1 MSFRGARVHAT
12 IRIVALAAIAVAT
25 IGLVDRSPLHIQL
38 DATKTRAYAL
48 SEQTIRL
55 LGELEGDWRITVVA
69 AEASSDAPTRRQV
82 DEVLRRFS
90 EINPRIR
97 TRRLDPTDPRTL
109 GEWEALL
116 DDLQR
121 DAGSRLVELREIL
134 DAGSADFDALV
145 EFARIQ
151 SGALAALP
159 PTGSEELDR
168 GIAALRDGL
177 AQLVARAAEFR
188 ESIRTLRETT
198 ATRPL
203 SDDESTRAALL
214 ANHAL
219 WSDQLAAGDSLL
231 RRASRLPGAPEA
243 LTRPTRALAGEFE
256 RLAEQLR
263 RSQDRLSRAPSL
275 ELTRIGRALAEGEA
289 AIVTGPTGSAAIPA
303 WQIFP
308 RLTRGGPGAASA
320 VRFDRRFRGEQVITA
335 TIRSLLTRPPLVV
348 LVHAEDHSLLKP
360 ADDRND
366 FAAAADALQAARF
379 ELREWLP
386 TDASPPSAGP
396 NQVAVWIVVPP
407 LARRGLDMSPGERT
421 LLERARRLI
430 EEGQPVL
437 LTVARSLRPLFRQE
451 DPWAR
456 LAAASGIT
464 VETGVVVLALDR
476 LERGRGATRSWHRV
490 EHGDA
495 AHPIARALTGQSS
508 VFTHPTPL
516 ILEPGDGAAFAL
528 VTIEPSPEVWL
539 ENDWRGEGRERPA
552 PPPGRALQE
561 PACVVA
567 AAERAIGERGAR
579 QRIIVVGSGGWLLT
593 SVLDAAESL
602 GGDRVVLSNPGNREL
617 LLSSTNWLAGLDEQ
631 IAPGPTGRETARLGG
646 IDSSVRTLWMII
658 ALVMLPATPLLFGV
672 VIIWSRRRG

>member
-1 MSFRGARVHAT
+1 MSSRGARLHALV
-12 IRIVALAAIAVAT
+12 RIAALGAIAIAAIA
-25 IGLVDRSPLHIQL
+25 LVDRSPLHVQL

-55 LGELEGDWRITVVA
+55 LGELEGNWRITVVA

-90 EINPRIR
+90 EINPRIQ

-121 DAGSRLVELREIL
+121 DAGPRLVELRQTL
-134 DAGSADFDALV
+134 DEASADFDALV
-145 EFARIQ
+145 EFARVQ
-151 SGALAALP
+151 SGALAAIP
-159 PTGSEELDR
+159 PTGTEELDR
-168 GIAALRDGL
+168 GLTGLRDGL
-177 AQLVARAAEFR
+177 AQLVARADEFR
-188 ESIRTLRETT
+188 DSIRTLRETT

-203 SDDESTRAALL
+203 ADDESTRAALL

-231 RRASRLPGAPEA
+231 RRIARLPGAPEA
-243 LTRPTRALAGEFE
+243 LARPARASADEFE
-256 RLAEQLR
+256 SLAERLR

-275 ELTRIGRALAEGEA
+275 ELTGIGRALAEGEA
-289 AIVTGPTGSAAIPA
+289 AIVTGPKGSAAIPA
-303 WQIFP
+303 WQLFP
-308 RLTRGGPGAASA
+308 RLSRGGAGAPSA
-320 VRFDRRFRGEQVITA
+320 LRFDRRFRGEQVITA
-335 TIRSLLTRPPLVV
+335 TIRSLLTPPPLVV

-366 FAAAADALQAARF
+366 FSAAADALQAARF

-386 TDASPPSAGP
+386 TDSATPSPAP
-396 NQVAVWIVVPP
+396 NQRAVWIVVPP
-407 LARRGLDMSPGERT
+407 LSRRGLDMSPGERT

-430 EEGQPVL
+430 DDGQPVL

-456 LAAASGIT
+456 LTAASGIT

-476 LERGRGATRSWHRV
+476 LERGRGATRSWHRI

-495 AHPIARALTGQSS
+495 DHPIARALTGQSS

-516 ILEPGDGAAFAL
+516 ALDPRDGAAFPL
-528 VTIEPSPEVWL
+528 VSIDPAPEIWL

-552 PPPGRALQE
+552 PPPGRGLE
-561 PACVVA
+561 TPACVVA
-567 AAERAIGERGAR
+567 AAERAIGDRGRR
-579 QRIIVVGSGGWLLT
+579 QRILVAGSGGWLLT
-593 SVLDAAESL
+593 SVLDASESL
-602 GGDRVVLSNPGNREL
+602 GGDRLVLSNPGNREL
-617 LLSSTNWLAGLDEQ
+617 LLSSINWLAELDEQ
-631 IAPGPTGRETARLGG
+631 IAPGPSGRETARLAG
-646 IDSSVRTLWMII
+646 IDTSVRRLWMVI
-658 ALVMLPATPLLFGV
+658 ALILLPAAPLLLGV
-672 VIIWSRRRG
+672 VVIWSRRRG